1 MAAVGVE
8 PVGVLE
14 PPPTRGRKSAPRR
27 RRFES
32 TPYLL
37 VIPTILVIV
46 LTLGVPLYKIVV
58 LAFQHQ
64 TKRQLYT
71 NKPGDWVGFQNFSDV
86 LSDSAFWASVERTF
100 LITALL
106 VIFSMGLALGL
117 ALLLN
122 QVSQWVRMPL
132 MALLMFVWAIP
143 QIVAVELFS
152 WFTDP
157 NFGVLNYTL
166 QKLGFSS
173 FKTHDWFVDP
183 VQGWSIIMALV
194 IWQALPFLTVTL
206 SAGMSMVP
214 KELGEA
220 ARMDGAN
227 PWQVFRTVTYPTIKP
242 LLVIATSLSVIWD
255 FQLFGQAFVM
265 RQTKPEPA
273 YQVLGIFS
281 YTEAFGHSDYGL
293 GAAISILTILAMLGM
308 MVFYVR
314 QMLRIGDGD

>member
-1 MAAVGVE
+1 MAAVID
-8 PVGVLE
+8 PVGTLD
-14 PPPTRGRKSAPRR
+14 PPPTRGRRGVKRR

-46 LTLGVPLYKIVV
+46 LTLGIPLYKIVV

-64 TKRQLYT
+64 SKRQLYT
-71 NKPGDWVGFQNFSDV
+71 HKPGDWVGFQNFSDV
-86 LSDSAFWASVERTF
+86 LSDKDFWASVERTF

-106 VIFSMGLALGL
+106 VVFSMLLALGL

-122 QVSQWVRMPL
+122 QVSKWVRTPIMV
-132 MALLMFVWAIP
+132 LLLFVWAIP
-143 QIVAVELFS
+143 QIVAVELFA

-157 NFGVLNYTL
+157 NFGVVNYMLT
-166 QKLGFSS
+166 KLGFDG
-173 FKTHDWFVDP
+173 FKTHDWFVDQT
-183 VQGWSIIMALV
+183 QGWIVIMALV

-206 SAGMSMVP
+206 AAGMSMVP
-214 KELGEA
+214 RELGEA

-227 PWQVFRTVTYPTIKP
+227 PFQVFRTVTYPTIKP

-255 FQLFGQAFVM
+255 FQLFGQAFVI
-265 RQTKPEPA
+265 RQNKPEPI
-273 YQVLGIFS
+273 YHVLGIFS
-281 YTEAFGHSDYGL
+281 YSEAFGHSDYGL
-293 GAAISILTILAMLGM
+293 GAAISILTILMMLGM